1 MTLNPFKVMK
11 IIDGFAFFFC
21 LRCKLAVG
29 PAMEQASSGKARP
42 ATAHGGRALTPAA
55 SKRPASAAR
64 PLPARPQTSHGAHA
78 ELRGRQVGK
87 PRGSVQDV
95 LKPSLKS
102 LEGLGWDYYQQHEK
116 VSRLKE
122 RIAQLELKLLAESKA
137 AAGAG
142 AANAAAA
149 ELPTEERELLEALQW
164 ARSEAEVF
172 ENIDMEMKP
181 SEKAFTAVLQQM
193 LANAGAGGA
202 FPEPKV
208 AAMAKEVF
216 VKHANSFTRRLDL
229 QRLRA
234 LVVQQHQE
242 RARKHIEDWVR
253 SSTGYQEHV
262 IQCVQKTRAHA
273 PLREAVVGE
282 VVKSLDNL
290 QTDIGRT
297 MLVSH
302 RAHVARILTCQRCS
316 VV

>member
-1 MTLNPFKVMK
+1 M
-11 IIDGFAFFFC
+11 
-21 LRCKLAVG
+21 
-29 PAMEQASSGKARP
+29 SSGKARP
-42 ATAHGGRALTPAA
+42 ATAHGGRARTPAA
-55 SKRPASAAR
+55 STRPASAVR
-64 PLPARPQTSHGAHA
+64 PHTSHGAA
-78 ELRGRQVGK
+78 PELRGRQGK
-87 PRGSVQDV
+87 PRGGIQDL
-95 LKPSLKS
+95 LKPLL
-102 LEGLGWDYYQQHEK
+102 LEGLGWDYYQQNEE

-122 RIAQLELKLLAESKA
+122 RIAQLELKLLAESKVAAGPAPAAKA
-137 AAGAG
+137 AAR
-142 AANAAAA
+142 
-149 ELPTEERELLEALQW
+149 PKEERELLEALQW
-164 ARSEAEVF
+164 ARSEEEVF
-172 ENIDMEMKP
+172 ANIDMAMQP

-216 VKHANSFTRRLDL
+216 AKHANSFTRRLDL

-262 IQCVQKTRAHA
+262 IQCVQKTRGHA
-273 PLREAVVGE
+273 PLREAVEGE

-290 QTDIGRT
+290 QTEISRT

-316 VV
+316 DFVYLVPILGALTLENFCSDGASCAPRRVTPFPARAFRRLRSR

>member
-1 MTLNPFKVMK
+1 
-11 IIDGFAFFFC
+11 
-21 LRCKLAVG
+21 
-29 PAMEQASSGKARP
+29 MEQGSSGKERP
-42 ATAHGGRALTPAA
+42 ATAHGGRARTPASA
-55 SKRPASAAR
+55 TRPASAAR
-64 PLPARPQTSHGAHA
+64 PLPARPQTSQGAHA
-78 ELRGRQVGK
+78 ELRGRQLGK
-87 PRGSVQDV
+87 PRGSVQDL
-95 LKPSLKS
+95 LKPLLKS

-149 ELPTEERELLEALQW
+149 TLPTEERELLEALQW

-172 ENIDMEMKP
+172 ANIDMEMNID

-193 LANAGAGGA
+193 LANAGAGGV

-208 AAMAKEVF
+208 AAMAKEIF

-242 RARKHIEDWVR
+242 LARKHIEDWVR
-253 SSTGYQEHV
+253 ASTGYQEHV
-262 IQCVQKTRAHA
+262 IQSVQKTRGHA
-273 PLREAVVGE
+273 PLREAVEGE

-316 VV
+316 DFLKCTY